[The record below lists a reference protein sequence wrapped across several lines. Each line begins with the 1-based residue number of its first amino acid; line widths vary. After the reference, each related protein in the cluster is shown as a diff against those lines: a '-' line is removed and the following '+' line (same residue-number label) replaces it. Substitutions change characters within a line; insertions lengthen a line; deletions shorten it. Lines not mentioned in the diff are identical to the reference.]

1 MNFQKFYVN
10 LQKFIIGKFETSGK
24 RFSSRKVFVSEL
36 PHTDIIEIRM
46 SNISMSSD
54 SVEKQR
60 KFKHFRRECRD
71 MSPRG
76 DWQSFGGSNS
86 KVEVQYN
93 RFTKI
98 CGISVFENFPDSD
111 FLPLISSTWFWIIIQ
126 LSFSCRCNASQTWSL

>member
-10 LQKFIIGKFETSGK
+10 LQTFIIGNFETSGK

-60 KFKHFRRECRD
+60 KF
-71 MSPRG
+71 
-76 DWQSFGGSNS
+76 
-86 KVEVQYN
+86 VE
-93 RFTKI
+93 R
-98 CGISVFENFPDSD
+98 
-111 FLPLISSTWFWIIIQ
+111 
-126 LSFSCRCNASQTWSL
+126 